1 MITPGFSLTA
11 TERVLPRL
19 ALDFTTASLDPRVT
33 FTRTGDTATVT
44 NSSGLVAPINA
55 NLPRFDFDPITLA
68 CKGLLI
74 EEARTNLLT
83 YSEQINNVIWINYGS
98 ISVAA
103 NATTAPDGNLTADN
117 VIPAASTGTF
127 AFGQTI
133 IKAVSAI
140 TYTLSGYSKSAG
152 YDFLIF
158 RIDGLAGDGVKG
170 AFNISTGTISTAF
183 ATNGVGWAIGNAAIN
198 SVGSGWYRWSV
209 TFTTNTASSLRTII
223 YVSNVTGDGFSVPP
237 YTANGSSGIYIW
249 GAQLEVGAFGTSYIP
264 TVASTVLRNADQA
277 SMTGTN
283 FSDWFNASQGSVL
296 YSASVASTTA
306 GGEIYSISTAAL
318 NNQNT
323 FYSNIGATGQFIC
336 RSANVTVANL
346 TGGAYTANTIFNIC
360 NAYKLDSFAM
370 SLNGGAPIT
379 DIAGAIPTT
388 IDRVFIGGNVAGT
401 VTSAKTIRK
410 FFYYPQRLTD
420 AEVQAFA
427 K

>member
-33 FTRTGDTATVT
+33 FTRTGNTATVT
-44 NSSGLVAPINA
+44 NSSGLIAPINA
-55 NLPRFDFDPITLA
+55 DLPRFDFDPITLA

-83 YSEQINNVIWINYGS
+83 YSEQINNPIWINYGS
-98 ISVAA
+98 ISIAA

-170 AFNISTGTISTAF
+170 AFNISTGVISTAF
-183 ATNGVGWAIGNAAIN
+183 TTNGVGWAVGSAAIN
-198 SVGSGWYRWSV
+198 SVGNGWYRWSV

-237 YTANGSSGIYIW
+237 YTANGSSGIYNW
-249 GAQLEVGAFGTSYIP
+249 GAQLETGAFPTSYIP
-264 TVASTVLRNADQA
+264 TVASAVLRNADQA
-277 SMTGTN
+277 TMTGTN
-283 FSDWFNASQGSVL
+283 FSSWYNATQGTIFAYADTASSNGVISSITDGTIANEISL
-296 YSASVASTTA
+296 YTAITTRVFSLVRVANATQANPDVSPVSLGTAFKVAQTYLANSFSIILNGGTASSVASGTVPTVNKMDI
-306 GGEIYSISTAAL
+306 GLRSGTYLNGHLRQLFYYSIAL
-318 NNQNT
+318 TNRQ
-323 FYSNIGATGQFIC
+323 IQA
-336 RSANVTVANL
+336 
-346 TGGAYTANTIFNIC
+346 
-360 NAYKLDSFAM
+360 
-370 SLNGGAPIT
+370 IT
-379 DIAGAIPTT
+379 
-388 IDRVFIGGNVAGT
+388 
-401 VTSAKTIRK
+401 K
-410 FFYYPQRLTD
+410 
-420 AEVQAFA
+420 
-427 K
+427 